1 MCFMK
6 NRKSNRAPGQHR
18 SRQGQT
24 LVEYALII
32 ALLAIVLIVAV
43 TGFGTGVQENITNSD
58 TELQRAFNGN

>member
-1 MCFMK
+1 MK
-6 NRKSNRAPGQHR
+6 NRKVNRMPSQPG
-18 SRQGQT
+18 SRRGQT

-58 TELQRAFNGN
+58 TELQRAFSGN